1 MALPTAATYAI
12 VYINVIVDWYAI
24 AQSRQLTQG
33 KREGRTCPRSSAV
46 GRLTFRHVLQ
56 GSAARR
62 LLRPAGCGRSG
73 WRVLR
78 VVSFFNPDL

>member
-33 KREGRTCPRSSAV
+33 KREGRTSPRSSAV

-56 GSAARR
+56 GSAAAACR
-62 LLRPAGCGRSG
+62 LRPIKVACAAYCF
-73 WRVLR
+73 V
-78 VVSFFNPDL
+78 FQP